1 MSVKFFLVLLWN
13 LPRKKNERL
22 FFLRQ
27 RIMPT
32 LFQGCILFLCP
43 IALKELGHHRDSA
56 AHHYSGKLQCQT
68 HWCEH
73 PQPSQTYCTLYV
85 LCQHETFEYRV
96 YKHRDLICGK
106 SRGGGVVF
114 QWYLWC
120 FLGRFW
126 VFREGR
132 PKVDFL
138 GAFCYLFASFWRNW
152 AHKRFQISRILI
164 LFLKPCINLQE
175 AIDPNAIFSKSQQT
189 IMWHRRTQE
198 TTKNYLNMVSRLWEI
213 PSNGHGSASA
223 HWKKNILTKRFLK
236 VKIF

>member
-1 MSVKFFLVLLWN
+1 MRPLN
-13 LPRKKNERL
+13 
-22 FFLRQ
+22 
-27 RIMPT
+27 I
-32 LFQGCILFLCP
+32 
-43 IALKELGHHRDSA
+43 
-56 AHHYSGKLQCQT
+56 
-68 HWCEH
+68 
-73 PQPSQTYCTLYV
+73 
-85 LCQHETFEYRV
+85 EYTNIEIWFV
-96 YKHRDLICGK
+96 V
-106 SRGGGVVF
+106 RGGEGVWSF
-114 QWYLWC
+114 SDIYGASLGG
-120 FLGRFW
+120 FGSLGRGGQKF
-126 VFREGR
+126 
-132 PKVDFL
+132 DFL

-236 VKIF
+236 VKIFKSTHF